1 MKYYSF
7 FYFYYLNL
15 LFRIIYK
22 YNTDTLS
29 QSHYHLQFAADEH

>member
-7 FYFYYLNL
+7 F
-15 LFRIIYK
+15 LFLVFRFIYK